1 MKKITKTV
9 LSSCFA
15 LFLVQNAN
23 FAMADL
29 SSDQQSELDSVVTQ
43 ALKGVEVI
51 TEVKKFREEAGVD
64 LGTGTGTGT
73 AQFDDEFLEE
83 LFGPTTR

>member
-64 LGTGTGTGT
+64 LGTGTGT

-83 LFGPTTR
+83 LFGPTSR